1 VAMHCREMP
10 SVRRLIVA
18 AVLGTSCG
26 VLVGLRRDEAPVRVA
41 AQVPPPLATAAPVE
55 QPPADP
61 VQVGTASFYGHWH
74 HGRLTASGERFDLSG
89 LTAAHRTLPFGTVA
103 RVTDV
108 SSGRS
113 VTVRI
118 TDRGPYLRGRVIDLS
133 YAAAQQLGMV
143 EAGLAKVRIEVLGR
157 AALPPAVAAG

>member
-1 VAMHCREMP
+1 MPLCQFLWLVVALLATLFA
-10 SVRRLIVA
+10 S
-18 AVLGTSCG
+18 SCG
-26 VLVGLRRDEAPVRVA
+26 VQVVPAERAAAPSPAEVA
-41 AQVPPPLATAAPVE
+41 ALPQQSPAPSRPP
-55 QPPADP
+55 
-61 VQVGTASFYGHWH
+61 QVGTASYYGQWH
-74 HGRLTASGERFDLSG
+74 HGRLTASGERFDLTG

-118 TDRGPYLRGRVIDLS
+118 TDRGPYFRGRVIDLS

-143 EAGLAKVRIEVLGR
+143 EAGLAKVRIEVVGMPEGTR
-157 AALPPAVAAG
+157 RIAAG

>member
-1 VAMHCREMP
+1 MPVCQFLWLVVALLATLFA
-10 SVRRLIVA
+10 S
-18 AVLGTSCG
+18 SCG
-26 VLVGLRRDEAPVRVA
+26 V
-41 AQVPPPLATAAPVE
+41 QVVPAERAAAPSHADVAVRAE
-55 QPPADP
+55 QPQAPSRP
-61 VQVGTASFYGHWH
+61 SQVGTASYYGQWH
-74 HGRLTASGERFDLSG
+74 HGRLTASGERFDLTG

-143 EAGLAKVRIEVLGR
+143 EAGLAKVRIEVLGQ
-157 AALPPAVAAG
+157 PAGSRRVAAG